1 MSSTPTQPQAPSSDT
16 KSSISTPSGSGIVS
30 TTTSGGAPSE
40 ASSPAHQSAKAIRAA
55 TLLWMASVLLSRVMG
70 FLREIVI
77 ARQVGAN
84 AQTDVYFAAFTIPD
98 FVNYLLA
105 GGALSI
111 TFIPIFSQYMAE
123 GNEEEGW
130 RVFSTI
136 TSFLFVALG
145 SLIALAMIFT
155 PAITPWIAEGFSA
168 EQQATLVHL
177 TRILLPAQMFHFQG
191 FLLSAVQM
199 AKGQHRYPALS
210 PLIYNGGTIL
220 GGLLLGGTLGMEG
233 FAWGVLGGAFLG
245 SFVMQI
251 YGARQVGLQWSFRLD
266 LKHPGFLK
274 YLKLSLPIMV
284 GQSLVVWDEWLTR
297 YFGSFL
303 TAASISWLNYGRKLA
318 LVPQAVF
325 GQAAGAASY
334 PYLARKA
341 AEGHIAEVHQ
351 ALHSALRGVLVMALG
366 TQVVLMVAAQPICY
380 VLFHSGR
387 FSESDVNSTAA
398 TLLLFSLGIGAW
410 SMQGL
415 VARGFYALQDTLTPT
430 AVGTLMTLA
439 SAPLYWFLAH
449 RLQHAG
455 LALASTLAITLYT
468 TVLYL
473 FLNRRLR
480 LLDPTLH
487 IQPLLPFLLRLGVAG
502 GVGFG
507 LGYGLEMAL
516 IGVMGADSALA
527 QSLSHLLQ
535 PLLAGDMNRAQ
546 TVSTWLL
553 HALRGALTGGVGGMT
568 FVVLCFVLGVREIR
582 EVLAKVL
589 RRLPGGKSMAQ
600 RLSR

>member
-1 MSSTPTQPQAPSSDT
+1 MSSPETPNPTGTPLQPSPPTAATMPTAQAQ
-16 KSSISTPSGSGIVS
+16 
-30 TTTSGGAPSE
+30 AQ
-40 ASSPAHQSAKAIRAA
+40 ASQSAKAIRAA
-55 TLLWMASVLLSRVMG
+55 TLLWMASVLLSRIMG

-123 GNEEEGW
+123 GREDEGW

-145 SLIALAMIFT
+145 GLIGLAMIFT
-155 PAITPWIAEGFSA
+155 PAITPWIAEGFTPA
-168 EQQATLVHL
+168 QQESLVHL

-199 AKGQHRYPALS
+199 AKGQHRWPALA
-210 PLIYNGGTIL
+210 PLVYNGGTIL
-220 GGLLLGGTLGMEG
+220 GGLLLGSTLGMEG

-245 SFVMQI
+245 SFVLQI
-251 YGARQVGLQWSFRLD
+251 YGARKVGLQWSFRLD
-266 LKHPGFLK
+266 LKHPGFTK

-341 AEGHIAEVHQ
+341 AEGQLAEVHN
-351 ALHSALRGVLVMALG
+351 ALNQALRGVLVMAIG
-366 TQVVLMVAAQPICY
+366 TQVVLMVAAYEICY
-380 VLFHSGR
+380 ILFHSEK
-387 FSESDVNSTAA
+387 FSDADVAATGA
-398 TLLLFSLGIGAW
+398 TLLLFSLGIAAW

-449 RLQHAG
+449 QMAHSG
-455 LALASTLAITLYT
+455 LALASTIAITLYT

-473 FLNRRLR
+473 FLCRRLKR
-480 LLDPTLH
+480 MDPSLTLH
-487 IQPLLPFLLRLGVAG
+487 ALAPFLTRLFVAG
-502 GVGFG
+502 AIAFG
-507 LGYGLEMAL
+507 LGWGLDRGL
-516 IGVMGADSALA
+516 DGVLATGASF
-527 QSLSHLLQ
+527 QRW
-535 PLLAGDMNRAQ
+535 LAGIVQPIVSGDTARAEAGAR
-546 TVSTWLL
+546 WLIQL
-553 HALRGALTGGVGGMT
+553 MRGALTGGVSGLL
-568 FVVLCFVLGVREIR
+568 FVALCLVMGIREIR

-589 RRLPGGKSMAQ
+589 RRLPGGKRLAQ
-600 RLSR
+600 RLG